1 MNKAQQIRKAPKFMV
16 YIDTASDYKGKFK
29 PTDKM
34 IKKLSAAE
42 CLQYFMQNLKLQI

>member
-34 IKKLSAAE
+34 IKKNCRRRNVSSIL
-42 CLQYFMQNLKLQI
+42 CRT